1 VKNFCCA
8 FDLFSHRYN
17 NAHTHTHASADECAS
32 NWESNWDYS
41 TRRRRPILYCISLI
55 SIYSLLRFFG
65 FCFSHTNGG
74 ISPPIHKQTHT
85 HTHRGTRGG
94 RLLRATGLLPLC
106 TLTSQQSRI
115 LIFVYFAF
123 FFAPILLCCTLSLAQ
138 RTTYYCCF
146 CLSCCCCC
154 LASSSSLIFVAVMA
168 LLPTFFALFRGF
180 STFPR
185 TLL

>member
-1 VKNFCCA
+1 MKNFCCA

-17 NAHTHTHASADECAS
+17 NAHTHTRLCGRVCLQLGVQLGLQHTAASADSILHFLDFYIFFA
-32 NWESNWDYS
+32 
-41 TRRRRPILYCISLI
+41 PIFW
-55 SIYSLLRFFG
+55 LLFFAHQRG
-65 FCFSHTNGG
+65 EYHHQCTNR
-74 ISPPIHKQTHT
+74 HT

-123 FFAPILLCCTLSLAQ
+123 FYAPILLCCTLSLAQ